1 MSHLS
6 LPRIHF
12 QGGFVINVDTA
23 NLEALRAAVEAGA
36 ELVLRSRT

>member
-12 QGGFVINVDTA
+12 QGGRVTTVDTA
-23 NLEALRAAVEAGA
+23 SLEALRLQALQVAY
-36 ELVLRSRT
+36 